1 MSPIKLPCSSDDFT
15 PSFGEEL
22 HQLLD
27 YLWDRYDRPEFIPDD
42 PIAIPHQYSRR
53 EDIEI
58 SAFFAATI
66 AWGKRSMIVSNGH
79 RLMERMDHAPYD
91 FVVNASEQEWSALV
105 GFVHRTFND
114 SDCIDFV
121 RALRPFYLSDYSVN
135 PAPAH
140 EIDQIH
146 QQSSNIQ
153 SEHSEPSGKQL
164 ARPVC
169 ATETVSC
176 ADNFSQNSSSS
187 APQTPPQ
194 TLSNA
199 TSSTEETA
207 NALCPHAH
215 IDPNDNFHDGFHPSV
230 STPLLTTGLGG
241 FFEQE
246 YAACGDLRKVLSRFR
261 SRFWQTPHAAR
272 AEKHLASIDRGASC
286 KRLNMFLRWMV
297 RRDDRG
303 VDFGLW
309 PHIPASALYI
319 PLDLHSSRTAR
330 ELGLLFRKQND
341 WKAVEELTAVLRKFD
356 PADPI
361 KYDYAL
367 FGAGIHNAK

>member
-1 MSPIKLPCSSDDFT
+1 MSPIKLPYSSDVLT
-15 PSFGEEL
+15 PSSGEEL

-121 RALRPFYLSDYSVN
+121 RALRPFYLSDSSVH
-135 PAPAH
+135 PAH
-140 EIDQIH
+140 ETDQIH
-146 QQSSNIQ
+146 QQNPNIQ
-153 SEHSEPSGKQL
+153 FKHTEPSGIQL
-164 ARPVC
+164 PRSVF
-169 ATETVSC
+169 ATGIVSC
-176 ADNFSQNSSSS
+176 ANNFSQHSSSS
-187 APQTPPQ
+187 APQTPSQ
-194 TLSNA
+194 TLSGT
-199 TSSTEETA
+199 TSPAEETA
-207 NALCPHAH
+207 NAQCPHPH
-215 IDPNDNFHDGFHPSV
+215 IDPHDNFPGGFHPSV

-309 PHIPASALYI
+309 SHIPTSALYI

-330 ELGLLFRKQND
+330 ELGLLSRQQND
-341 WKAVEELTAVLRKFD
+341 WKAVEELTAVLQKFD
-356 PADPI
+356 PEDPI

>member
-1 MSPIKLPCSSDDFT
+1 MSPVKLPYSSDDFT
-15 PSFGEEL
+15 PSSGEEL

-27 YLWDRYDRPEFIPDD
+27 YLWDLYDRPEFIPDD
-42 PIAIPHQYSRR
+42 PVAIPHQYSRR

-58 SAFFAATI
+58 SAFVAATI

-91 FVVNASEQEWSALV
+91 FVVNASEQEWSALI

-135 PAPAH
+135 PAD
-140 EIDQIH
+140 ETEQIY
-146 QQSSNIQ
+146 QQNPNIQ
-153 SEHSEPSGKQL
+153 SEHTKPS
-164 ARPVC
+164 RVPRSVF
-169 ATETVSC
+169 ATGTDSC
-176 ADNFSQNSSSS
+176 ANKFSQNSSSS
-187 APQTPPQ
+187 APQTPSQ
-194 TLSNA
+194 TLSDT
-199 TSSTEETA
+199 TSPAEVTA
-207 NALCPHAH
+207 NAQCPHPH
-215 IDPNDNFHDGFHPSV
+215 IDSQDSCLSGSHQSA
-230 STPLLTTGLGG
+230 SAPLLTTGLGG
-241 FFEQE
+241 FFEHE

-330 ELGLLFRKQND
+330 ELGLLSRKQND
-341 WKAVEELTAVLRKFD
+341 WKAVEELTTTLRKFD
-356 PADPI
+356 PEDPI

-367 FGAGIHNAK
+367 FGAGLHNAK

>member
-1 MSPIKLPCSSDDFT
+1 MSPIKLPYSSDDFT
-15 PSFGEEL
+15 PSSGEEL

-27 YLWDRYDRPEFIPDD
+27 YLWDRYDRPEFISDD
-42 PIAIPHQYSRR
+42 PIAIPHQYSHR

-91 FVVNASEQEWSALV
+91 FVINASEQEWSALV

-135 PAPAH
+135 PAD
-140 EIDQIH
+140 EIEQIH
-146 QQSSNIQ
+146 QQSHNIQ
-153 SEHSEPSGKQL
+153 SEHTEPSGEQL
-164 ARPVC
+164 PRSVF
-169 ATETVSC
+169 ATENVSC
-176 ADNFSQNSSSS
+176 ADTSPQNLFPS
-187 APQTPPQ
+187 APQTPSQ
-194 TLSNA
+194 TLSGT
-199 TSSTEETA
+199 TSPAKVSVNT
-207 NALCPHAH
+207 LCPHPH
-215 IDPNDNFHDGFHPSV
+215 IDSHDSFHSGAHQSA

-261 SRFWQTPHAAR
+261 SRFWQTLHAAR
-272 AEKHLASIDRGASC
+272 AEKHFASIDRGASC

-309 PHIPASALYI
+309 PYIPASALYI

-330 ELGLLFRKQND
+330 ELGLLSRKQND
-341 WKAVEELTAVLRKFD
+341 WQAVEELTAALQKFD
-356 PADPI
+356 PEDPI
-361 KYDYAL
+361 NYDYAL

>member
-1 MSPIKLPCSSDDFT
+1 MSPVKLPYASDDFT
-15 PSFGEEL
+15 PSSGEEL

-66 AWGKRSMIVSNGH
+66 AWGKRSMIVS
-79 RLMERMDHAPYD
+79 
-91 FVVNASEQEWSALV
+91 
-105 GFVHRTFND
+105 
-114 SDCIDFV
+114 DFV
-121 RALRPFYLSDYSVN
+121 RALRPFYLSDYSIN
-135 PAPAH
+135 PAH
-140 EIDQIH
+140 ETDQIH
-146 QQSSNIQ
+146 QQSPNIQ
-153 SEHSEPSGKQL
+153 SEHTEPSGKQL
-164 ARPVC
+164 PQSVF
-169 ATETVSC
+169 ATENVSC
-176 ADNFSQNSSSS
+176 ADTSPQNLFLS
-187 APQTPPQ
+187 APQTPSQ
-194 TLSNA
+194 TLSGA
-199 TSSTEETA
+199 SSPAKVPVNT
-207 NALCPHAH
+207 LCPHPH
-215 IDPNDNFHDGFHPSV
+215 IDSHDSFHSGAHQSI

-246 YAACGDLRKVLSRFR
+246 YAACGDLSKVLSRFR

-309 PHIPASALYI
+309 SHIPTSALYI

-330 ELGLLFRKQND
+330 ELGLLSRKQND
-341 WKAVEELTAVLRKFD
+341 WQAVEELTAALQKFD
-356 PADPI
+356 SEDPI

>member
-1 MSPIKLPCSSDDFT
+1 MSPAKLPYSSDDFS
-15 PSFGEEL
+15 PSSGEEL

-58 SAFFAATI
+58 SAFLAATI

-215 IDPNDNFHDGFHPSV
+215 IDPNDNFHDGFYPSV

-309 PHIPASALYI
+309 SHIPTSALYI

-330 ELGLLFRKQND
+330 ELGLLSRQQND

>member
-1 MSPIKLPCSSDDFT
+1 MSPIKLPYSSDVFT

-66 AWGKRSMIVSNGH
+66 AWGKRSMIVSNGY

-121 RALRPFYLSDYSVN
+121 RALRPFYLSDYSIN
-135 PAPAH
+135 PAH
-140 EIDQIH
+140 ETDQIH
-146 QQSSNIQ
+146 QQSPNIQ
-153 SEHSEPSGKQL
+153 SEHTGPTGKQL
-164 ARPVC
+164 PRSVF
-169 ATETVSC
+169 ATENVSC
-176 ADNFSQNSSSS
+176 ADTSLQNLFLS
-187 APQTPPQ
+187 APQTPSQ
-194 TLSNA
+194 TLSGA
-199 TSSTEETA
+199 MSSAEIAVNT
-207 NALCPHAH
+207 LHPHLH
-215 IDPNDNFHDGFHPSV
+215 IDPHDNFHSGSHQSA
-230 STPLLTTGLGG
+230 SAPLLTTGLGG

-246 YAACGDLRKVLSRFR
+246 YAVCGDLRNVLSRFR
-261 SRFWQTPHAAR
+261 SRFWQTLHAAR

-330 ELGLLFRKQND
+330 ELGLLSRKQND
-341 WKAVEELTAVLRKFD
+341 WKAVEELTATLRKFD

>member
-1 MSPIKLPCSSDDFT
+1 MSPAKLPYSSDDFT
-15 PSFGEEL
+15 PSSGEEL

-135 PAPAH
+135 PAD
-140 EIDQIH
+140 EIEQIH
-146 QQSSNIQ
+146 QQSHNIQ
-153 SEHSEPSGKQL
+153 SEHTKPTGKQL
-164 ARPVC
+164 PRSVF

-176 ADNFSQNSSSS
+176 ADTSPQNLFPS
-187 APQTPPQ
+187 APQT
-194 TLSNA
+194 LSGV
-199 TSSTEETA
+199 SSPAKVPGNT
-207 NALCPHAH
+207 LCPHPH
-215 IDPNDNFHDGFHPSV
+215 IDSHDSFHSGAHQSI

-246 YAACGDLRKVLSRFR
+246 YAACGDLSKVLSRFR
-261 SRFWQTPHAAR
+261 SRFWQTQHAVR

-297 RRDDRG
+297 RKDERG

-330 ELGLLFRKQND
+330 ELGLLSRKQND
-341 WKAVEELTAVLRKFD
+341 WKAVEELTAALRKFD

-367 FGAGIHNAK
+367 FGAGIHNTK

>member
-1 MSPIKLPCSSDDFT
+1 MFLIFI
-15 PSFGEEL
+15 
-22 HQLLD
+22 LL
-27 YLWDRYDRPEFIPDD
+27 F
-42 PIAIPHQYSRR
+42 
-53 EDIEI
+53 
-58 SAFFAATI
+58 
-66 AWGKRSMIVSNGH
+66 
-79 RLMERMDHAPYD
+79 
-91 FVVNASEQEWSALV
+91 FVVKNYPPKLSYITLPAKVPVNAQCL
-105 GFVHRTFND
+105 
-114 SDCIDFV
+114 
-121 RALRPFYLSDYSVN
+121 
-135 PAPAH
+135 
-140 EIDQIH
+140 
-146 QQSSNIQ
+146 
-153 SEHSEPSGKQL
+153 HS
-164 ARPVC
+164 
-169 ATETVSC
+169 
-176 ADNFSQNSSSS
+176 
-187 APQTPPQ
+187 
-194 TLSNA
+194 
-199 TSSTEETA
+199 
-207 NALCPHAH
+207 H
-215 IDPNDNFHDGFHPSV
+215 IDPHDNFHGDFHPSV

-246 YAACGDLRKVLSRFR
+246 YAACGDLRKVLSHFR

-341 WKAVEELTAVLRKFD
+341 WKAVEELTAALRKFD

>member
-1 MSPIKLPCSSDDFT
+1 MSPAKLPYSSDDFS
-15 PSFGEEL
+15 PSSGEEL

-135 PAPAH
+135 PTDK
-140 EIDQIH
+140 IDQIH
-146 QQSSNIQ
+146 QQSPNIQ
-153 SEHSEPSGKQL
+153 SEHSGPSGKQL
-164 ARPVC
+164 TRPIC
-169 ATETVSC
+169 ATWTVSC
-176 ADNFSQNSSSS
+176 ADTPSQNPSIS
-187 APQTPPQ
+187 ALQTPSQ
-194 TLSNA
+194 TLSDA
-199 TSSTEETA
+199 TSPA
-207 NALCPHAH
+207 KVPVNAQCLHSH
-215 IDPNDNFHDGFHPSV
+215 IDPHDSFHSGSHQSA

-272 AEKHLASIDRGASC
+272 AEKLLASIDRGASC

-297 RRDDRG
+297 RKDEHG

-330 ELGLLFRKQND
+330 ELGLLSRKQND
-341 WKAVEELTAVLRKFD
+341 WKAVEELTDALRKFD

>member
-1 MSPIKLPCSSDDFT
+1 MSPIKLPYFSDDFT
-15 PSFGEEL
+15 PSSGEEL

-58 SAFFAATI
+58 SAFVAATI

-91 FVVNASEQEWSALV
+91 FVVNASEQEWSALI

-135 PAPAH
+135 PAD
-140 EIDQIH
+140 ETEQIY
-146 QQSSNIQ
+146 QQTLNIQ
-153 SEHSEPSGKQL
+153 SEYLEQSGKQL
-164 ARPVC
+164 TRSAFATSTFAC
-169 ATETVSC
+169 ANTPP
-176 ADNFSQNSSSS
+176 QNSSTS
-187 APQTPPQ
+187 ATQPPSQ
-194 TLSNA
+194 TLSDA
-199 TSSTEETA
+199 MSSAEIAVNT
-207 NALCPHAH
+207 LYPHPH
-215 IDPNDNFHDGFHPSV
+215 IDSQDSFLSGSHQSA
-230 STPLLTTGLGG
+230 SAPLLTTGLGG

-246 YAACGDLRKVLSRFR
+246 YAACGDLRKVLSCFR
-261 SRFWQTPHAAR
+261 SRFWQTQHAVR

-297 RRDDRG
+297 RKDERG

-330 ELGLLFRKQND
+330 ELGLLSRKQND
-341 WKAVEELTAVLRKFD
+341 WKAVEELTAALRKFD